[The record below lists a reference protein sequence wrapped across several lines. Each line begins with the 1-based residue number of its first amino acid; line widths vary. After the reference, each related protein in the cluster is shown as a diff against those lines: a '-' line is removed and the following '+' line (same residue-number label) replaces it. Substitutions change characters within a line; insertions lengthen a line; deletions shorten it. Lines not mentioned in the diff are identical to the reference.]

1 MFYLKN
7 RIISIF
13 LLADNLNIT
22 LVKNKFVAKIVL
34 LGDGA
39 VGKTS
44 LKRRFIYK
52 TFDPLEQMTIG
63 ADFARI
69 TLELKDFQIVLQ
81 IWDIAGQARYKE
93 IASSYYSGAKGAMI
107 AFDVTRES
115 TFQSIPK
122 WISVLVDNAG
132 KIPFMLVGNKIDL
145 VDQRVVSRERGEEY
159 AKQLSKWLG
168 WDVPYIETSA
178 KTGENV
184 EESFLILA
192 NNVLDVALNNN

>member
-1 MFYLKN
+1 M
-7 RIISIF
+7 R
-13 LLADNLNIT
+13 
-22 LVKNKFVAKIVL
+22 NKFVAKIVL

-44 LKRRFIYK
+44 LKRRFVYK
-52 TFDPLEQMTIG
+52 TFDPIEQMTIG
-63 ADFARI
+63 ADFARV
-69 TLELKDFQIVLQ
+69 TLELNDFQVILQ

-93 IASSYYSGAKGAMI
+93 IATSYYRGAKGAMI

-122 WISVLVDNAG
+122 WISMLVQNAG

-145 VDQRVVSRERGEEY
+145 VNERVVSKERAEKY
-159 AKQLSKWLG
+159 AESLSEWLG
-168 WDVPYIETSA
+168 WNVPYMETSA

-192 NNVLDVALNNN
+192 NNVLDISLGV

>member
-1 MFYLKN
+1 M
-7 RIISIF
+7 
-13 LLADNLNIT
+13 
-22 LVKNKFVAKIVL
+22 KNKFVAKIVL

-145 VDQRVVSRERGEEY
+145 VDQRVVSRKRGEEY
-159 AKQLSKWLG
+159 AKQLSEWLG

-192 NNVLDVALNNN
+192 NNVLDVALSKN